1 LPDTTAGRDSSY
13 AARSTSRRSTGAENG
28 TGKHSIVVV
37 VPPASVTSSVQSVGS
52 QRVTVIGSRRTSSRP
67 MSRNRSAIHS
77 SVSMKATAD

>member
-1 LPDTTAGRDSSY
+1 MVA
-13 AARSTSRRSTGAENG
+13 
-28 TGKHSIVVV
+28 V

>member
-1 LPDTTAGRDSSY
+1 MVA
-13 AARSTSRRSTGAENG
+13 
-28 TGKHSIVVV
+28 V

-77 SVSMKATAD
+77 SAHWSAG